1 MSLFKM
7 RSYWNRVGPYCSMTG
22 VLIKGRN
29 SETDI
34 YTRSMYAKLI
44 QFCLTL
50 CNRMDSS
57 LPGSP
62 VHGHSPARI
71 LEWVAM
77 PFSRGS
83 SQATIEPTSHV
94 SCIGTWIL
102 YHECQLGS
110 PYTGRTLCKDEG
122 RDQGDAPIRHGT
134 RMRAPKH
141 QKLGERPETDSP
153 AQPKKEPALPTET
166 FTPPE
171 P

>member
-1 MSLFKM
+1 MGSYLEMKSLPMSLFKM

-44 QFCLTL
+44 QSCLTL

-134 RMRAPKH
+134 
-141 QKLGERPETDSP
+141 
-153 AQPKKEPALPTET
+153 
-166 FTPPE
+166 
-171 P
+171 